1 MSPRNVS
8 ACEEFFDL
16 VVESHIL
23 SAAMTLFNMKSVDA
37 EPQNPTYFP
46 PGSIDLDSLQR
57 RKLLLLASDEIVSK
71 FVDLTYCEGKR
82 KIPDPKVHDGVH
94 AYACEVLI
102 LGLLVKEFNDAINE
116 GDGDRI
122 VRCWRYFLLL
132 FKANG
137 RKNYSVEAFNLLAQ
151 HDFLL
156 SPRLAKQL
164 AWNRTINTH
173 GYSGKNISA
182 DLHMEHL
189 NRLAKDA
196 LLSLGSNIQDE
207 AVERIGKC
215 LRQTMKVLKIYDYEN
230 GIKEPSASH
239 SKRSYKKDMQKLIQ
253 QLMDSSNVFQK
264 IHGRAHSNF
273 SVFEA
278 NSMRKLNLEET
289 KLWMEDRLKKLI
301 TYTPK

>member
-1 MSPRNVS
+1 MRKSLFLRYVCKSSIVTGLSLTFILYNQVAWKRLFRASSKMDGGTLYQLRNLINRRNVVSDVTKNVS

-137 RKNYSVEAFNLLAQ
+137 RKNYSVEAFNPLAQ

-173 GYSGKNISA
+173 GYRGKNISA

-215 LRQTMKVLKIYDYEN
+215 LRQTMKVLKIYDY
-230 GIKEPSASH
+230 I
-239 SKRSYKKDMQKLIQ
+239 
-253 QLMDSSNVFQK
+253 
-264 IHGRAHSNF
+264 
-273 SVFEA
+273 
-278 NSMRKLNLEET
+278 
-289 KLWMEDRLKKLI
+289 
-301 TYTPK
+301 